1 MTPDTFDSDPADF
14 APAASPA
21 ASPKRPHQA
30 LPDDARSGVL
40 SALGADRFDLV
51 VVGSGIVGLSY
62 AYEGLQRGA
71 RVLVID
77 RAAGIRGA
85 SVRNFGHACITA
97 QSGVAREYADLA
109 RPRWLRLAREA
120 GFAAAESGT
129 VIVAR
134 SDEERA
140 LLDEFVGT
148 HDGEARLL
156 DAAATNELV
165 PVRPE
170 TTMGGA
176 LLPLDLQV
184 DPRTAAPAIAGWL
197 ASTGVRFLLRTAVTG
212 VAEGVVST
220 SRGDVQADR
229 IVVAVNHDLDEL
241 FPESAERAGVLRCQ
255 LQMIRARP
263 RLRFALR
270 HPLFTGWSML
280 RYSAFAECEAAAA
293 LRSRLHAE
301 HPVAAELDLNHMH
314 TMSSTGE
321 LYIGDTHLR
330 TVAPQPFQPE
340 QGFETLLALTR
351 DLFGVD
357 ELHVEQ
363 RWQGVYASAPEREYL
378 VESPCAGV
386 QISTVT
392 TGIGMTTALGLAHA
406 TLEL

>member
-1 MTPDTFDSDPADF
+1 MTPDIFATDSTDFGVIGSGTTTSMRQQPA
-14 APAASPA
+14 
-21 ASPKRPHQA
+21 
-30 LPDDARSGVL
+30 LIDDAGARSL
-40 SALGADRFDLV
+40 SAADADHFDLV
-51 VVGSGIVGLSY
+51 VAGSGIVGLAY

-71 RVLVID
+71 RVMVID
-77 RAAGIRGA
+77 RAAEICGA

-97 QSGVAREYADLA
+97 QSGIAREYADLA

-129 VIVAR
+129 VVVAR

-140 LLDEFVGT
+140 LLDEFAAT
-148 HDGEARLL
+148 RDGEVRLL

-170 TTMGGA
+170 PTVGGA

-184 DPRTAAPAIAGWL
+184 DPRTAAPAIARWL
-197 ASTGVRFLLRTAVTG
+197 ASQGVRFLQRTAVTG

-220 SRGDVQADR
+220 SRGEVHADR
-229 IVVAVNHDLDEL
+229 IVVAVNHDIDEL
-241 FPESAERAGVLRCQ
+241 FPEMAERTGVLRCH

-263 RLRFALR
+263 RLRFALQ

-293 LRSRLHAE
+293 VRSRLHAE

-314 TMSSTGE
+314 TMSSTGH

-340 QGFETLLALTR
+340 SGFETLLAFTR

-357 ELHVEQ
+357 DLHVEQ

-386 QISTVT
+386 QVSTVT
-392 TGIGMTTALGLAHA
+392 TGIGMTTALGLAHV
-406 TLEL
+406 TLDL